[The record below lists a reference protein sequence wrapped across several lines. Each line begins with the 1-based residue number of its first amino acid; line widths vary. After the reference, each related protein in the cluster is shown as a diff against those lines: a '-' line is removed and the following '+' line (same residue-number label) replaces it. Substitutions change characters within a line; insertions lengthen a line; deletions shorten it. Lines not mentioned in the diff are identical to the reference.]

1 MPLQGE
7 RGRNIMGSTFEEEIR
22 PLHYGRESFG
32 MLASAGASSNNIP
45 LSALKVETFGKGSE
59 VD

>member
-1 MPLQGE
+1 
-7 RGRNIMGSTFEEEIR
+7 MGSTFEEEIR